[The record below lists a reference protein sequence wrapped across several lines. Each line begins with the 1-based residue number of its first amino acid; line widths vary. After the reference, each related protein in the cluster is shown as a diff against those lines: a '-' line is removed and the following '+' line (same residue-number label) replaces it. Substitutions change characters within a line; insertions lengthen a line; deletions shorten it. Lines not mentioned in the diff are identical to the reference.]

1 MVILAIFLLFQASM
15 TAISVFFYSKDLEY
29 ILPLPISTKEIL
41 LSKFNTLL
49 LIVYIGEFV
58 LGFIPL
64 FIYGLMVANSIIYF
78 FIMLVVLIIFP
89 VLIVI
94 VSSIFTML
102 LMKIF
107 SFIKNKNMAQFLV
120 TIVLLL
126 GIFVL
131 ENTSMDNFSYDIEEL
146 NNIEN
151 VQMKEEKVEETFK
164 TFGKNYIVVN
174 PSISILSNENGFL
187 ESFIEVLKLLL
198 YNIFAMLIFVIIGR
212 IIYLDIILSSISK
225 TGKKIKEIKRLK
237 VKKLNKGKSYI
248 KKEIKMLFRRPTFF
262 MQTVFP
268 VIFILISAILIVSL
282 LIPLIDNAIQSDEN
296 IKESLSKLTFNIEMA
311 CYVLI
316 GLQVLFS
323 ISNLAL
329 TAISRE
335 GKDALFMKYI
345 PIDLYKQFRYKNVL
359 QIILNLIISIVVLGL
374 LLYLMPDIGLLNIAL
389 IFIISIFTSL
399 INSYTM
405 LIVDLKRPNLNW
417 NSEYEVIKGSNN
429 KSFQYG
435 FMIIMVLILLY
446 IGKILEGLDIKTA
459 LLIEIGI
466 FALIFIIY
474 DRIVKR
480 KIDKLFD
487 KIY

>member
-1 MVILAIFLLFQASM
+1 M
-15 TAISVFFYSKDLEY
+15 TAINVYFYSKDLEY
-29 ILPLPISTKEIL
+29 ILPLPISTKDIL

-64 FIYGLMVANSIIYF
+64 FIYGLMAANSIMYF
-78 FIMLVVLIIFP
+78 LRMLIVLIIFP
-89 VLIVI
+89 VLIVTI
-94 VSSIFTML
+94 SSIFTML

-107 SFIKNKNMAQFLV
+107 NFIKNKNIVQFLV
-120 TIVLLL
+120 TILLLL
-126 GIFVL
+126 GIFAL
-131 ENTSMDNFSYDIEEL
+131 ENTSMNNFSYDIEEV

-151 VQMKEEKVEETFK
+151 VQIKEEKAEEIYK
-164 TFGKNYIVVN
+164 SLGKNYIVVN
-174 PSISILSNENGFL
+174 PLISVLTNENGFL
-187 ESFIEVLKLLL
+187 GSFIEVLKLLL
-198 YNIFAMLIFVIIGR
+198 YNIFAMLIFAIIGSK
-212 IIYLDIILSSISK
+212 IYLDIILSSISK
-225 TGKKIKEIKRLK
+225 TGKKAKKIKKLK

-311 CYVLI
+311 CYILI

-323 ISNLAL
+323 ISNLSL

-345 PIDLYKQFRYKNVL
+345 PVDLYKQFRYKNIL

-374 LLYLMPDIGLLNIAL
+374 LLYLIPDIGLLNTVS

-446 IGKILEGLDIKTA
+446 VGKILEGLDIKIA
-459 LLIEIGI
+459 LLLEIGI
-466 FALIFIIY
+466 FALVFIIY

-480 KIDKLFD
+480 KINNLFD

>member
-78 FIMLVVLIIFP
+78 FKMLVVLIIFP

-198 YNIFAMLIFVIIGR
+198 YFCNANFCDYRKNNIFR
-212 IIYLDIILSSISK
+212 Y
-225 TGKKIKEIKRLK
+225 
-237 VKKLNKGKSYI
+237 N
-248 KKEIKMLFRRPTFF
+248 
-262 MQTVFP
+262 
-268 VIFILISAILIVSL
+268 FI
-282 LIPLIDNAIQSDEN
+282 
-296 IKESLSKLTFNIEMA
+296 
-311 CYVLI
+311 
-316 GLQVLFS
+316 
-323 ISNLAL
+323 
-329 TAISRE
+329 
-335 GKDALFMKYI
+335 
-345 PIDLYKQFRYKNVL
+345 
-359 QIILNLIISIVVLGL
+359 
-374 LLYLMPDIGLLNIAL
+374 
-389 IFIISIFTSL
+389 
-399 INSYTM
+399 
-405 LIVDLKRPNLNW
+405 
-417 NSEYEVIKGSNN
+417 
-429 KSFQYG
+429 
-435 FMIIMVLILLY
+435 
-446 IGKILEGLDIKTA
+446 
-459 LLIEIGI
+459 
-466 FALIFIIY
+466 
-474 DRIVKR
+474 
-480 KIDKLFD
+480 
-487 KIY
+487 